1 MASKFFEKLKAEC
14 KKTRV
19 KTVGSF
25 LLLGIVYAV
34 WLLLTDLYIACPIR
48 AVTGLACPGCGISH
62 LFMDLLHLDVV
73 SAVQQNMAVAVL
85 MVLWGLYGILRLF
98 CHPPKAVFNGLTLFS
113 ILFLLA
119 FGILRNI
126 PAFSYLLPLYLR

>member
-1 MASKFFEKLKAEC
+1 MASKFFKKLKEEC

-25 LLLGIVYAV
+25 LLLGFIYAV

-73 SAVQQNMAVAVL
+73 SAVQQNMGVAILAVI
-85 MVLWGLYGILRLF
+85 WGLYGILRLF
-98 CHPPKAVFNGLTLFS
+98 HRPSKAVFDGLTLFS
-113 ILFLLA
+113 IFFLLA

-126 PAFSYLLPLYLR
+126 PAFSFLLPLYLR